1 MGRSHKYIP
10 VHDIVHLFGHS
21 VAKTLPGFHTFTGC
35 DTVSSFHGERKEP
48 CWDIFQLYSEFI
60 PAFRVLSE
68 ISPTKEDIDAIFPLL
83 NKFTARLYQNNDEFQ
98 GVDSLRHLLIHKV
111 KSFDSMRPGID
122 SLKLKS
128 YRAEYQRGHI
138 WENMLVPIMNPP
150 SPSEWVWIETP
161 HSWVPQYTNLDI
173 ISSNLPTFTL

>member
-83 NKFTARLYQNNDEFQ
+83 NKFTARLYQNNGEFQ

-138 WENMLVPIMNPP
+138 WENMFVPIMNPP

-173 ISSNLPTFTL
+173 ISSDLPTFTL

>member
-1 MGRSHKYIP
+1 MYLVTQLPKPYMDFMHLPVVIP
-10 VHDIVHLFGHS
+10 CHHS
-21 VAKTLPGFHTFTGC
+21 M
-35 DTVSSFHGERKEP
+35 ERGKKP
-48 CWDIFQLYSEFI
+48 CWDIFQLFSEFI

-98 GVDSLRHLLIHKV
+98 DVDSLRLLLLIHKG
-111 KSFDSMRPGID
+111 KSFDSMPPGSD

-128 YRAEYQRGHI
+128 YRAGYQEGHN
-138 WENMLVPIMNPP
+138 WGNMLVPIMNPP

-173 ISSNLPTFTL
+173 ISRNLPTLTLCLLYHQS

>member
-1 MGRSHKYIP
+1 MHLPVVIPCHHSMERGRNHVGI
-10 VHDIVHLFGHS
+10 
-21 VAKTLPGFHTFTGC
+21 
-35 DTVSSFHGERKEP
+35 SSN
-48 CWDIFQLYSEFI
+48 FI
-60 PAFRVLSE
+60 LSSSLLLEYLSE
-68 ISPTKEDIDAIFPLL
+68 ISPIKEDIDDIFPLL
-83 NKFTARLYQNNDEFQ
+83 NKFTARLYQNNGEFQ
-98 GVDSLRHLLIHKV
+98 GVDSLRHLLIHKG
-111 KSFDSMRPGID
+111 KSFDSMPPGSD

-173 ISSNLPTFTL
+173 ISRNIPTFTLCLLYPQS